1 MTMKRLVPLM
11 LAAVFAPAA
20 IHAQESS
27 PRFTCALEDSWA

>member
-1 MTMKRLVPLM
+1 MTMKRLLPLI

-27 PRFTCALEDSWA
+27 SAQVKRGEDSWA